1 MDIEWNKVMDLVK
14 FIYDVLSSTYYK
26 EWLQNNLLFN
36 NVLDEPFIVSNEEL
50 EQYGIKYIS
59 FKLLR
64 LKDKI
69 TMEDL
74 WVEIHINSSYFEHQ
88 NKLILHYDSNYTV
101 YICKL
106 VIFIYL
112 DEIITQSKCLYF
124 NFLPVINYSFY
135 IINTNLENLFILLDK
150 SLNDFSFSSL
160 YNDFNLLPN
169 NIYTTKKCDLSKC
182 VIKVLN

>member
-1 MDIEWNKVMDLVK
+1 MDLVK
-14 FIYDVLSSTYYK
+14 FIYDVLSSSYYK
-26 EWLQNNLLFN
+26 EWLQNQSLFN

-69 TMEDL
+69 TIEDL
-74 WVEIHINSSYFEHQ
+74 WVEVHVNSSYFEHQ
-88 NKLILHYDSNYTV
+88 NELILYNDSRYFFNLLELY
-101 YICKL
+101 
-106 VIFIYL
+106 IFIYL

-124 NFLPVINYSFY
+124 NFLPILGYSFY
-135 IINTNLENLFILLDK
+135 IINTNLDNLFILVDNN
-150 SLNDFSFSSL
+150 LNVFS
-160 YNDFNLLPN
+160 YNHVTCGCCIQNDTYLMSN